1 MHCEGALTDSSTDTN
16 RYPFLQVYML
26 WCPLSP
32 LIIAGAHAGLSC
44 LYSLPE
50 AEKQMWIQ
58 GQPTRLKTQQ
68 APVQQT
74 CTHTAESTART
85 FASTPSHSPAVCF
98 QSLSHGTDIAS
109 GPELE
114 TQPHSNQSATWTWT
128 TNTSQMTPSL
138 HYTSNAQILTNDRGR
153 PSLAYGIL
161 DEQIILS
168 APHIYIY
175 IYGLKKCADA
185 TWHLRPEPSD
195 QISNTARANKGVLF
209 LSALSVF
216 VLNGVYPLQH
226 SAPFNRLL
234 SKWGTFQA
242 HQPCACHER

>member
-1 MHCEGALTDSSTDTN
+1 
-16 RYPFLQVYML
+16 ML

-168 APHIYIY
+168 PPHIYIY
-175 IYGLKKCADA
+175 IWFKKMRRCHLAFEA
-185 TWHLRPEPSD
+185 RALRPNLKHGTCEQRRVVFVRTLRICFEWCVPP
-195 QISNTARANKGVLF
+195 
-209 LSALSVF
+209 SALS
-216 VLNGVYPLQH
+216 
-226 SAPFNRLL
+226 
-234 SKWGTFQA
+234 TFQ
-242 HQPCACHER
+242 